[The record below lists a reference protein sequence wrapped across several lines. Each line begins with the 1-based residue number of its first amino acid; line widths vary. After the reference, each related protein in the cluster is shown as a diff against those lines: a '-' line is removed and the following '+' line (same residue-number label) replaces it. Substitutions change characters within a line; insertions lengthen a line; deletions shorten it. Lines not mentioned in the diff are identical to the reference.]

1 MREGVRLGLDVGR
14 ARTGVAYC
22 DRQGTL
28 ASTYTTINT
37 GDVPQIIAQV
47 KALIAESDAMEVIVG
62 LPTLLSGRN
71 AQAAAYIKQV
81 ANQLAHQIAPVGVR
95 LYDERL
101 STVQAHKVLAT
112 SGKNA
117 KQRKTMVDSVA
128 AMLILQSAL
137 DYEQRTGAPAGE
149 AVPVSTKTEGQAP

>member
-28 ASTYTTINT
+28 ASSYTTITT
-37 GDVPQIIAQV
+37 GDIPQIISQV
-47 KALIAESDAMEVIVG
+47 QDLIKEADAMEVIVG

-71 AQAAAYIKQV
+71 AQASAYIRQV
-81 ANQLAHQIAPVGVR
+81 SGRLAEAIAPISVR

-101 STVQAHKVLAT
+101 STVQAHRVLAT

-137 DYEQRTGAPAGE
+137 DYEQRTGEPAGE
-149 AVPVSTKTEGQAP
+149 LLMPNIAKEGQAP